1 MNMMRNLGFFL
12 LFLFFIGCGSNDEAI
27 NEVIKKGS
35 SIIPPS
41 VSEYGFD
48 PHPIKNKKRRKNPKL
63 RIMFIEKVFTI
74 VI

>member
-1 MNMMRNLGFFL
+1 MVLEPFL
-12 LFLFFIGCGSNDEAI
+12 ITSLMA
-27 NEVIKKGS
+27 S
-35 SIIPPS
+35 S
-41 VSEYGFD
+41 FD